1 LIDFFHFWFGW
12 LEKAIIVYKIY
23 HPFLSFDDKE
33 MLSYFNK
40 ID

>member
-1 LIDFFHFWFGW
+1 LVW
-12 LEKAIIVYKIY
+12 LEIAIIAYKIY

-40 ID
+40 ISLKS

>member
-1 LIDFFHFWFGW
+1 LVW

-23 HPFLSFDDKE
+23 HPFLSFDGNE

-40 ID
+40 IGLKS